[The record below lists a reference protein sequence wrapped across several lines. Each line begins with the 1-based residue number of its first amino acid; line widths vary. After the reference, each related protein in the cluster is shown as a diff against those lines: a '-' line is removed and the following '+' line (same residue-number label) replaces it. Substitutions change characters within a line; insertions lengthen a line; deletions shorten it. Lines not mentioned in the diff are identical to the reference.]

1 MNFPVKSWRAAHSR
15 AGEWLLQGISP
26 ERLAV
31 TLALGFVLGCIPV
44 LGIPTALCA
53 LLAIALRLNLPA
65 IQAANYAAM
74 PFQVA
79 LIVPFARMGSK
90 LTPSL
95 GQPALDLHALTH
107 APLQLLLHSSRQVAL
122 QLEIMAGQALL
133 AWLLLAVPVMLV
145 LAIILTGILRRVP
158 ILMDPQGSN
167 RPAA

>member
-15 AGEWLLQGISP
+15 AGEWLLQDISP

-53 LLAIALRLNLPA
+53 LLAITLRLNLPA

-95 GQPALDLHALTH
+95 GQPALDLHALAH